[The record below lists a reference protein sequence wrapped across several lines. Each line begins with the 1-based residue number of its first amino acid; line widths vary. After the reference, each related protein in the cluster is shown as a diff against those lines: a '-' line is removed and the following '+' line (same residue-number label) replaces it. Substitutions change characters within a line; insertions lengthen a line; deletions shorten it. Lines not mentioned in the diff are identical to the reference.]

1 MYIYYEGLLVV
12 KKKKFRECVDRI
24 MKYIEVFLFIFDI
37 L

>member
-12 KKKKFRECVDRI
+12 KKKKFGECIDRI
-24 MKYIEVFLFIFDI
+24 IKYIEVFLFIFEI